1 MDAIEQFEVG
11 KFTVKIYQ
19 DEDAQNPRKEWDNFG
34 KMVCAHRRY
43 NLGDEEFSPEEI
55 QEIAARSDVLYLP
68 LYLIDHSGLS
78 MNTGGFT
85 SCDPQGWDWGCVGII
100 YADRD
105 MVFKEFGT
113 RRFTKKLKYK
123 VSQLLRHEVKAYD
136 QYLTGDVYGYVVED
150 EDGENLDSCWG
161 FYGFEYCK
169 QEAESAAQYQVRA
182 MLQGVSENVICVGMA
197 AAV

>member
-19 DEDAQNPRKEWDNFG
+19 DEDAQNPRTEWDNFG
-34 KMVCAHRRY
+34 KMVCARRRY
-43 NLGDEEFSPEEI
+43 NLGDEQMSPDEIEEI
-55 QEIAARSDVLYLP
+55 TLRSDVLYLN
-68 LYLIDHSGLS
+68 LYLYEHSGITMS
-78 MNTGGFT
+78 TTGF
-85 SCDPQGWDWGCVGII
+85 SCPWDSGQVGII
-100 YADRD
+100 YVDRD

-182 MLQGVSENVICVGMA
+182 MLQGVAENVICVGMA